1 MVTFENVIIFY
12 VLLDHG
18 EGCIHDGVLDG
29 FFGFSLLF
37 FCGLFFSVSFS
48 KCILKLEGNY
58 CANKMA
64 NISLSTNNFIW

>member
-1 MVTFENVIIFY
+1 MANFENVIIFY

-29 FFGFSLLF
+29 FLGFSLLF
-37 FCGLFFSVSFS
+37 FFSVSFS
-48 KCILKLEGNY
+48 KCILKVEGNG

-64 NISLSTNNFIW
+64 NISLSQTTSFGRI